1 MVFLLKPLSFFR
13 ELGQQSVL
21 LQRGK
26 GLGDRAIELIEVL
39 LAGQGLAELLE
50 SGKFRLGLGRRS
62 PFSTGGW
69 NSFHERPG
77 LRRSAF
83 PSW

>member
-1 MVFLLKPLSFFR
+1 MVFLLKPLSF
-13 ELGQQSVL
+13 SVSSASKPCCSK
-21 LQRGK
+21 RGE

-50 SGKFRLGLGRRS
+50 GGGFRLGLG
-62 PFSTGGW
+62 PFSRPFPAATGTPSTADR
-69 NSFHERPG
+69 SF
-77 LRRSAF
+77 RSAF